1 VTVLSIFQVFA
12 TTYQILKEFVHVLL
26 LCWNKFLHT
35 SRIYFYLERMFMELQ
50 ELGTDTNLYALVFGE
65 SVLNDAVC
73 RNFSL
78 PHTLYLIF
86 FLLMLIKFSVPFY
99 GLSFKV
105 AISLYRWGCAFWVV
119 FSISYSKNPILN
131 SFTSQDYGI
140 YQDAPFWKEL
150 FPCNSEVSWKFCWI
164 NVIRYFVVLYLYQN
178 RFRAAYNLSCLNQI
192 IPSHFYD
199 CL

>member
-1 VTVLSIFQVFA
+1 MSSISGTVTHYIIIYFIETILFELWCYHNICNPGNLHCLHCYRSFSVRTHFYCIDMFSYLFIPLTNGSNLIYTCVSYLGGLLYIVYRLPLVECMMFGALVSATDPVTVLSIFQVFA

-86 FLLMLIKFSVPFY
+86 FY
-99 GLSFKV
+99 
-105 AISLYRWGCAFWVV
+105 W
-119 FSISYSKNPILN
+119 
-131 SFTSQDYGI
+131 
-140 YQDAPFWKEL
+140 
-150 FPCNSEVSWKFCWI
+150 
-164 NVIRYFVVLYLYQN
+164 
-178 RFRAAYNLSCLNQI
+178 CL
-192 IPSHFYD
+192 
-199 CL
+199 